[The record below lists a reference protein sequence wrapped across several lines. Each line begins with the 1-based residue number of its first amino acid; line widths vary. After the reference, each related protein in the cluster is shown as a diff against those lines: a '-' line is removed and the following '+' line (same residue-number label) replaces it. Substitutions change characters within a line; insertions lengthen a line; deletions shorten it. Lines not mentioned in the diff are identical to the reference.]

1 MNHKS
6 RKTAAAAAATAQ
18 QAKLVPSKKL
28 SSFQQAKLNARA
40 SRYTVTESAP
50 VEKADTI
57 ITEEEYNR
65 YVVTCEESY
74 DIMKQTFALYTQYP
88 DALYVI

>member
-1 MNHKS
+1 M
-6 RKTAAAAAATAQ
+6 
-18 QAKLVPSKKL
+18 
-28 SSFQQAKLNARA
+28 
-40 SRYTVTESAP
+40 TESAP